1 MLISALAIARSAI
14 FRKESRGAD
23 MREDFPTS
31 KPEMARSICVRP
43 DNGEIEPSFL
53 S

>member
-1 MLISALAIARSAI
+1 MSIAALAVTRSAI

-23 MREDFPTS
+23 MREDCSTS
-31 KPEMARSICVRP
+31 KPEMARTICVKLA
-43 DNGEIEPSFL
+43 NGKMKPSFL